1 MIVENILQPNTLFYL
16 SNPLKFSKPN
26 NLTTKTMSQVKNV
39 KRMRKVK
46 GQQKRRKQQR
56 EIELSAAATHQP
68 ARKKMRS
75 AEGERLQKLREKAMY
90 KNLASG
96 ETRQA
101 VRNKNNIP
109 IEERKLTKKQRSGA
123 VKGENVSTKKQERL
137 KKRKEAALLRRAR
150 RGERTKKRVLE
161 MNKMTEQREKREKQ
175 IAEEQRIKELAKLSK
190 KQRKKKLH
198 EEKLL
203 KYEIYKAEQA
213 LKKHQLSESLLSFI
227 ADAMWDK
234 FVASAPQVTPKA
246 AVIEP
251 IAPKVV
257 VVQPIAPKVVVVQP
271 VAPKAPVVVPSLY
284 TEPIKK
290 NKIIK
295 KRKKQQRVSQ
305 RKEVH
310 MVFAI
315 PMKLK
320 MGKGKIAAQVGH
332 ATIGLYKQLL
342 ERKNENLMKV
352 WEQNGSKKVVLKI
365 PKTSSIGDILHKSRN
380 MGFIQHIVTDAGR
393 TQIAAGSQTVIAF
406 VGPSNALKHLTNTLS
421 LM

>member
-1 MIVENILQPNTLFYL
+1 
-16 SNPLKFSKPN
+16 
-26 NLTTKTMSQVKNV
+26 MSRVKNV

-46 GQQKRRKQQR
+46 GQQKRRKEQR

-75 AEGERLQKLREKAMY
+75 AEGERLQKLREKEMY

-137 KKRKEAALLRRAR
+137 KKRKERAMLRRAK
-150 RGERTKKRVLE
+150 RGERTKKRLLE
-161 MNKMTEQREKREKQ
+161 MEKMTQQREKREKQ
-175 IAEEQRIKELAKLSK
+175 IAKEQAEKEARKQKRHEERLLK
-190 KQRKKKLH
+190 KQRTEL
-198 EEKLL
+198 
-203 KYEIYKAEQA
+203 A
-213 LKKHQLSESLLSFI
+213 KHQLSESLLSLI
-227 ADAMWDK
+227 ADTMWNK
-234 FVASAPQVTPKA
+234 FVASAPQITPKVV
-246 AVIEP
+246 AVQP
-251 IAPKVV
+251 VAPKVV
-257 VVQPIAPKVVVVQP
+257 VVQPVAPKVVVVQP

-284 TEPIKK
+284 TEPVKK

-342 ERKNENLMKV
+342 ERKNEKLMKV
-352 WEQNGSKKVVLKI
+352 WEQSGSKKIVLKI
-365 PKTSSIGDILHKSRN
+365 PKKSSIGDILHKSRN
-380 MGFIQHIVTDAGR
+380 MGLIQHIVTDAGR

-406 VGPSNALKHLTNTLS
+406 VGSSNALKHLTNTLS